1 MKATKYTLC
10 SDAFLPVNV
19 YQNDCNYIVH
29 YCGKQTYLRFSFFFV
44 RVCVCAFVVAGV
56 SVGGINV
63 VAYSVVVVVLF
74 IVLML
79 HLSL

>member
-29 YCGKQTYLRFSFFFV
+29 YCGKQRYLRFSSFFFL
-44 RVCVCAFVVAGV
+44 CVCAFVVAGV